1 MTYVVATL
9 VALSLLLVAPAP
21 PAKAQSSEELR
32 ALRQAIEALRESQQ
46 RMERELQE
54 IKTLLRPRQA
64 GAPDDEP
71 KNLVLSIEGDP
82 FKGDRTARLALIDFT
97 DYQ

>member
-1 MTYVVATL
+1 MTHVVLTL
-9 VALSLLLVAPAP
+9 VALSLLLVAAARPAM
-21 PAKAQSSEELR
+21 AQSSDDLR

-54 IKTLLRPRQA
+54 IKNLLRARQT
-64 GAPDDEP
+64 GAPNDEP
-71 KNLVLSIEGDP
+71 KNVVLSIEGDP
-82 FKGDRTARLALIDFT
+82 FKGDRMARLALVDFT